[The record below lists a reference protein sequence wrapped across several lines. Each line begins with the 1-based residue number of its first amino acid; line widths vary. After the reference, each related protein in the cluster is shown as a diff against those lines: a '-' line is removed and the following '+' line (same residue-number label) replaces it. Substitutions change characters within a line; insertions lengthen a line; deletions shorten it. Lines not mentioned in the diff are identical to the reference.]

1 MHFLLRIWSDQLGTF
16 NFCLIDSRWFNAVK
30 SLLEASSISPDCEPV
45 FNHLFYVFKDQ
56 ATIHWTGH
64 PTKSGIASE
73 MEPRYLTA
81 KEPMTQIND
90 KNDD

>member
-1 MHFLLRIWSDQLGTF
+1 MAMLVYQSNRFKMIQCCQKPTGGFQYL
-16 NFCLIDSRWFNAVK
+16 
-30 SLLEASSISPDCEPV
+30 SISPDCEPV
-45 FNHLFYVFKDQ
+45 SNHLFYVFKDR

-81 KEPMTQIND
+81 KEPMTQIDD
-90 KNDD
+90 KDDD